1 MAKMDISKAMQVL
14 TMAVFVAIFLLM
26 SSKMATAMLSDAGPE
41 TILGRRALLAD
52 YNTTGR
58 GGYN

>member
-41 TILGRRALLAD
+41 TILGL
-52 YNTTGR
+52 
-58 GGYN
+58 